1 HRGRGGNLPL
11 RRAARLRNHS
21 VRTRRRPQV
30 VRARRLRCVRPRRG
44 GGTEGPG
51 RVRRDGAS
59 RGRSHPRRS
68 PGEARTA
75 ARRDDGVQPPAPRK
89 GPHVSG
95 DGRAADPRDHGTPSA
110 DPRAPPGE
118 TRRHGRE
125 ARPRIWDS
133 RAAGPSARQE
143 GSDAAFEMIAHEFGE
158 AKLVA
163 SVLLYTFG
171 ELRREGFDVDG
182 IPVDHLRELFSLMK
196 AGRFA
201 KEATPE
207 LVREM
212 ARTRSR
218 ASEALAVLG
227 VTRMSR
233 EDLESIVDEVL
244 RASHDLISARG
255 DAAEKALMGQVME
268 RVRGRADG
276 RLVSEVL

>member
-1 HRGRGGNLPL
+1 
-11 RRAARLRNHS
+11 
-21 VRTRRRPQV
+21 
-30 VRARRLRCVRPRRG
+30 
-44 GGTEGPG
+44 
-51 RVRRDGAS
+51 
-59 RGRSHPRRS
+59 
-68 PGEARTA
+68 
-75 ARRDDGVQPPAPRK
+75 
-89 GPHVSG
+89 
-95 DGRAADPRDHGTPSA
+95 RAADPHYHGTPPA
-110 DPRAPPGE
+110 DPRAPPRKA
-118 TRRHGRE
+118 RRHDRE
-125 ARPRIWDS
+125 ARSGIRDS
-133 RAAGPSARQE
+133 RAADSAARPRGE
-143 GSDAAFEMIAHEFGE
+143 RRRFRDDRARVRRGE
-158 AKLVA
+158 AHRLGPPLHVWRA
-163 SVLLYTFG
+163 ST
-171 ELRREGFDVDG
+171 RRIRRDE
-182 IPVDHLRELFSLMK
+182 IPLDHLRELFSLLK

-276 RLVSEVL
+276 RLVSEVLHAHLEAQLKE